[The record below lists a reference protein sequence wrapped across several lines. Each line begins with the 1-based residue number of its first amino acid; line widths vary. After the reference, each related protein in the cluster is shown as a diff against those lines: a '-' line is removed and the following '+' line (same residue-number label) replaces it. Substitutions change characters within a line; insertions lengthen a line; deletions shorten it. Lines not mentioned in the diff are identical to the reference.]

1 MKLKHAVVLATLAV
15 VWLAPPQAARA
26 QQRGAEARPFFVT
39 IVTQGGA
46 RLSEET
52 VRGGKQ
58 GKIEGIKFFYQLS
71 SPRDLATGQAAGKRQ
86 HSPITFTKEWG
97 AASPQLFQAA
107 VTNEVL
113 RSVTFEFVKANPNG
127 NGQEIIYETITLTNA
142 RVGSLKRYIATPTGS
157 EQPDP
162 RALEDVSLTF
172 QKIEIKNTVAGTAS
186 MDTWAAGPLR

>member
-1 MKLKHAVVLATLAV
+1 MKLKHSVVLTTLAV

-26 QQRGAEARPFFVT
+26 QQHRGAEAAFFVT
-39 IVTQGGA
+39 IVTQGGIK
-46 RLSEET
+46 LSEET
-52 VRGGKQ
+52 PRGGKQ

-71 SPRDLATGQAAGKRQ
+71 SPRDVATGQATGRRQ

-97 AASPQLFQAA
+97 TASPQLVQAA
-107 VTNEVL
+107 VTNEAL
-113 RSVTFEFVKANPNG
+113 RSVTFEFVKTNP

-142 RVGSLKRYIATPTGS
+142 TVASIKRYIATPTGS

-186 MDTWAAGPLR
+186 MDTWATGPPR

>member
-1 MKLKHAVVLATLAV
+1 MKLKHSVVLTTLAV

-39 IVTQGGA
+39 IVTQGGT

-52 VRGGKQ
+52 VRGGQQ
-58 GKIEGIKFFYQLS
+58 GKIEAIKFLYQVG
-71 SPRDLATGQAAGKRQ
+71 SPRDLATGQATGRRQ

-97 AASPQLFQAA
+97 AASPQLVQAA

-113 RSVTFEFVKANPNG
+113 RSVTFEFVKTNPTG
-127 NGQEIIYETITLTNA
+127 KEIIYETITLTNA
-142 RVGSLKRYIATPTGS
+142 TVASIKRYIATPTGS

-186 MDTWAAGPLR
+186 MDNLATGPLR

>member
-1 MKLKHAVVLATLAV
+1 MKLKHSVVLTTLAV

-39 IVTQGGA
+39 IVTQGGT

-52 VRGGKQ
+52 VRGGQQ
-58 GKIEGIKFFYQLS
+58 GKIEGIKFLYQVG
-71 SPRDLATGQAAGKRQ
+71 SPRDLATGQATGRRQ

-97 AASPQLFQAA
+97 AASPQLVQAA

-113 RSVTFEFVKANPNG
+113 RSVTFEFVKTNPTG
-127 NGQEIIYETITLTNA
+127 KEIIYETITLTNA
-142 RVGSLKRYIATPTGS
+142 TVASIKRYIATPTGS

-186 MDTWAAGPLR
+186 MDNLATGPLR

>member
-1 MKLKHAVVLATLAV
+1 MKLKHAVVLTTLAV

-39 IVTQGGA
+39 IVTQGGT

-52 VRGGKQ
+52 VRGGQQ
-58 GKIEGIKFFYQLS
+58 GKIEGIKFLYQVG
-71 SPRDLATGQAAGKRQ
+71 SPRDLATGQATGRRQ

-97 AASPQLFQAA
+97 AASPQLVQAA

-113 RSVTFEFVKANPNG
+113 RSVTFEFVKTNPTG
-127 NGQEIIYETITLTNA
+127 KEIIYETITLTNA
-142 RVGSLKRYIATPTGS
+142 TVASIKRYIATPTGS

-186 MDTWAAGPLR
+186 MDNLATGPLR